1 MLFLRAPSSD
11 KRCRRVSPPQT
22 PGCWV
27 KRSSHRLTFPP
38 GLEGKRSPRC
48 RRLCTGAGSA
58 RQHPRVPLPPGAP
71 GRGAPAAGRA
81 AALRYSVATAALG
94 MNIYIPCKSAAR
106 RRRRGASVRLVAG
119 ARNLPR
125 MRMSPSRQLLAQVC
139 PAFVS
144 LDYQLGLGRGAKAS
158 Q

>member
-1 MLFLRAPSSD
+1 MLFLRVPSSD
-11 KRCRRVSPPQT
+11 KRSRRVSLPQT
-22 PGCWV
+22 PGCWM
-27 KRSSHRLTFPP
+27 KRSSHRLAFPP

-48 RRLCTGAGSA
+48 RRLSAWAGSA
-58 RQHPRVPLPPGAP
+58 GQHPRVSLPPGS
-71 GRGAPAAGRA
+71 GASAAGRA

-94 MNIYIPCKSAAR
+94 MNIYISCKSAAR
-106 RRRRGASVRLVAG
+106 RRRRGAGVGLVAG

-144 LDYQLGLGRGAKAS
+144 LDYQLRLGKRPKAS
-158 Q
+158 R